1 MMSVVWLASLNA
13 PAAQLLFD
21 NFSSTNTSMWGYSNT
36 GGAAL
41 SITNGNLFPRTT
53 TTGANQRAL
62 VASVS
67 NNFDFFTTPMSI
79 TLDVTWVSGGN
90 AGGTN
95 VFADRYVMITTG
107 GGSERNYING
117 SAGASVFASIARNG
131 GTNLLQVGMIGT
143 NGNFYTSQTAYT
155 GDVTQMVVTF
165 NSAGYSITG
174 SGTNGFSL
182 SGSDITALWGSNIQF
197 IAQTNWNANGFRLTT
212 GVSNRGNQDTTN
224 TARYNQIEVN
234 SLPYTINSNNVT
246 FTPATNE
253 SVAYNWAISGSN
265 SLIVNGAGTVTV
277 GGSNS
282 FSNGTTVNGSTLVL
296 GNANAL
302 GSGAV
307 TVSNGALTVG
317 SYTITNSL
325 TNAGGTV
332 SSTGR
337 LGNLTAS
344 GGTTTLGGSS
354 NAIATI
360 SGSATVNVTGADTT
374 VAAMTGGTL
383 SIDASGAVMT
393 NYTGGDIG
401 ISNSRTLNVLSGSSS
416 GTVSGAGG
424 LTKSGSGTLI
434 LSGNNS
440 FSGGFTISGGTLQ
453 VGSAGSS
460 GTVGSGNVTNSA
472 GALVFNRSDAVSVAN
487 IISGGGSLTQA
498 GSGTVTL
505 TATNTYMG
513 ATTVS
518 NGKLV
523 VNGSIASSAV
533 NVANGGALGGSGLA
547 GTTTIQSG
555 GTIAPGNSPGT
566 LSITGNLVWN
576 SGANY
581 DWEIL
586 NLADAPGTNW
596 DLINVSG
603 ALDLTNIAGPFNINL
618 YTLSGTNTFGSLAG
632 FTNTAS
638 YAWKI
643 LAAGTAI
650 GSFST
655 NKFTINTANFV
666 NDISGGL
673 FALELRNGD
682 KDLYL
687 TYKSGSPIPEPG
699 TWAAATLL
707 LGTAGF
713 VGLRRRKRSKT
724 RE

>member
-1 MMSVVWLASLNA
+1 MSVVWLASLNA

-62 VASVS
+62 VASIS
-67 NNFDFFTTPMSI
+67 NNFNFFTTPMSI
-79 TLDVTWVSGGN
+79 TLDVTSVSGGN

-107 GGSERNYING
+107 GGAERNYING

-143 NGNFYTSQTAYT
+143 NGNFYTSQTAYS
-155 GDVTQMVVTF
+155 GDLTQMVVTF

-174 SGTNGFSL
+174 SGTNGFAL
-182 SGSDITALWGSNIQF
+182 SGGDITTLWGTNIQF
-197 IAQTNWNANGFRLTT
+197 IAATNWNANGFRLTT
-212 GVSNRGNQDTTN
+212 GVSNRGNQNTTN
-224 TARYNQIEVN
+224 SAQYNQIEVN
-234 SLPYTINSNNVT
+234 SLPYTINSNNIT
-246 FTPATNE
+246 FNPATNE
-253 SVAYNWAISGSN
+253 SISYNWAITGSN
-265 SLIVNGAGTVTV
+265 SLIVNGAGTVTI
-277 GGSNS
+277 GGTNS
-282 FSNGTTVNGSTLVL
+282 FTGGTTVNGGKLIV
-296 GNANAL
+296 
-302 GSGAV
+302 
-307 TVSNGALTVG
+307 NG
-317 SYTITNSL
+317 
-325 TNAGGTV
+325 
-332 SSTGR
+332 
-337 LGNLTAS
+337 
-344 GGTTTLGGSS
+344 TLG
-354 NAIATI
+354 
-360 SGSATVNVTGADTT
+360 
-374 VAAMTGGTL
+374 
-383 SIDASGAVMT
+383 
-393 NYTGGDIG
+393 
-401 ISNSRTLNVLSGSSS
+401 
-416 GTVSGAGG
+416 
-424 LTKSGSGTLI
+424 
-434 LSGNNS
+434 
-440 FSGGFTISGGTLQ
+440 
-453 VGSAGSS
+453 
-460 GTVGSGNVTNSA
+460 TNSA
-472 GALVFNRSDAVSVAN
+472 
-487 IISGGGSLTQA
+487 
-498 GSGTVTL
+498 VT
-505 TATNTYMG
+505 
-513 ATTVS
+513 
-518 NGKLV
+518 
-523 VNGSIASSAV
+523 
-533 NVANGGALGGSGLA
+533 VANGGALGGSGSA

-632 FTNTAS
+632 FTSTAS

-673 FALELRNGD
+673 FALELRND
-682 KDLYL
+682 NKDLYL
-687 TYKSGSPIPEPG
+687 TYSGSPIPEPG
-699 TWAAATLL
+699 TWTAAALL
-707 LGTAGF
+707 AGMAGF
-713 VGLRRRKRSKT
+713 MRWRNRRRIAD
-724 RE
+724 